1 MGSGLWQMVKNTCR
15 SWNKIAVEYHFIFPL
30 SPIWKQM
37 HIILY
42 FSSTQVCKLHI
53 NTSHIKFFLRATQFL
68 SHQIFS
74 KKRHFTLLWMWGCPE
89 GASEQTWKKEFGKTV
104 SSTGNSTDYAIPSAP
119 RTRIRPSSPLIPSDW
134 AVDRQAPNRLVL
146 WC

>member
-15 SWNKIAVEYHFIFPL
+15 SWNKIVVEYHVIFPL

-74 KKRHFTLLWMWGCPE
+74 KKKAFHFTLNVRLSGRCIR
-89 GASEQTWKKEFGKTV
+89 TNLKKEFGKTV